1 MSPEEI
7 QTIREILT
15 ADRERMMRAADD
27 ERGELRDRERADV
40 GDSLDESLEES
51 IASTQLRLRD
61 REKWLLEKID
71 QALGRIVAGTFG
83 LCEECEEEIGFAR
96 LKARP
101 VATLCIECKEAEE
114 RAERTRT
121 DPRTLEADEGG
132 GSIE

>member
-1 MSPEEI
+1 MTPEEL
-7 QTIREILT
+7 QTIRDVLL
-15 ADRERMMRAADD
+15 ADRERMLRSAVD

-61 REKWLLEKID
+61 REKWLLEKIE
-71 QALGRIVAGTFG
+71 QALTRIQEGTFG

-101 VATLCIECKEAEE
+101 VANLCIDCKETEE
-114 RAERTRT
+114 RNEKTRL

-132 GSIE
+132 SLE